1 MFVVNYYAYRYG
13 PFGRK
18 KSGDAHH
25 GPTRAVPCSV
35 SPVLDYWKCIEVMA
49 VMRHPIQGSGFLLHS
64 AHGRKLKAIEQA
76 NPAIQSSYL

>member
-1 MFVVNYYAYRYG
+1 MLLMRILLTPHRTGPNFTRFRFEERVRMFVVNYYAYRYV

-35 SPVLDYWKCIEVMA
+35 SPVLDYWGI
-49 VMRHPIQGSGFLLHS
+49 
-64 AHGRKLKAIEQA
+64 
-76 NPAIQSSYL
+76 Y